1 MATLSK
7 NLNTSNEVFANRG
20 LEGWAKKALKKDE
33 SKILSSWARGKRVGR
48 NLETGK
54 SGILLP
60 LRKKTGAKIENV
72 VTEF

>member
-1 MATLSK
+1 MSDVNVT
-7 NLNTSNEVFANRG
+7 ANRG
-20 LEGWAKKALKKDE
+20 LEGWEKNAEKDE
-33 SKILSSWARGKRVGR
+33 SCVLCGAVREGR
-48 NLETGK
+48 ESFETGK